1 MLVELTMSIPAF
13 SGPLVK
19 TANIKQELIDEI
31 YYSDKYNDDEYEY
44 RHVMLPKEL
53 AEFAPKNRLMA
64 EVEWRSL
71 GVRQSP
77 GWVHYI
83 LHGPEKHI
91 LLFRRPLPKPMKDSP
106 PQKRSKQTE
115 P

>member
-1 MLVELTMSIPAF
+1 MSIPPKA
-13 SGPLVK
+13 GPLVT
-19 TANIKQELIDEI
+19 TAKIDQELLDLI

-91 LLFRRPLPKPMKDSP
+91 LLFRRPLPQPKKDSP
-106 PQKRSKQTE
+106 PKKRLKQTLE